1 MRMLSSVVMAV
12 IYIGMIML
20 SDVLKDQIKET
31 FK

>member
-1 MRMLSSVVMAV
+1 MLSSVVMAV